1 MTRVQPTETTKL
13 SEASHPGMCIHSIE
27 KNQSSTHRLGPDQET
42 FPSDHASLSTKLP
55 QESGVVLGLLGTTAV
70 TFLG

>member
-1 MTRVQPTETTKL
+1 MTRVQATEITKL

-27 KNQSSTHRLGPDQET
+27 KNQSSTHLLGPDQET

-55 QESGVVLGLLGTTAV
+55 QES
-70 TFLG
+70 